1 MLKTISIQFL
11 LVYSSIGWLL
21 KNKALDGPLLVIDT
35 NKERFLYYLIQ
46 GFGALINL
54 GEQSR
59 LPKSCDIILELWK
72 ELAYVDW
79 IKVQPST
86 DIYKTSHSS
95 ITNLLLLWI
104 IVWFLSEERLETI
117 SHVVLEKIKPKTACP
132 TSNEEILLATL
143 PILWICRKLNERD
156 FYPPSIRRNIVLF
169 LII

>member
-86 DIYKTSHSS
+86 DIYKTSLLIHHKSS
-95 ITNLLLLWI
+95 PFMNYCVVF
-104 IVWFLSEERLETI
+104 VWGETI
-117 SHVVLEKIKPKTACP
+117 DHQPCCFRKNKPKTACP

-143 PILWICRKLNERD
+143 PIL
-156 FYPPSIRRNIVLF
+156 
-169 LII
+169 